1 MAGFHF
7 GHVPEFGDRLFLV
20 YLHIAKY
27 WLLMNNNKKILLWGT
42 VAVVVLVA
50 AVALLFMN
58 LSSGKD
64 REEFVLSN
72 SGISVYHGIPSD
84 AVAVLD
90 FKHLEDYRFLLND
103 TLSPLY
109 NLLDGRS
116 GLVGLQGRLMQHE
129 GMSQL
134 PFVYSLHYSAKNSV
148 SFLQVMDMDGIS
160 GEDVDLLFKGSEPQ
174 RKYNGAVI
182 YSFPDGLSVTSHKGL
197 LMASSSSYV
206 LESSIRHLENSSSI
220 LDNREFEELLR
231 DNGSLSGV
239 YINHNQIGKLF
250 SGVVER
256 DFLGF
261 SDFFMKFTSW
271 SCFSITA
278 ESGRLA
284 LEGSLE
290 NGKDESRFSNILA
303 SQKAARSRM
312 GEILPSSAVF
322 AVSVPV
328 SDMRGYLKAHR
339 LYLEMQKKSGT
350 FAYMQKVAMGKSKVE
365 PARWVD
371 SLAIEELVSAY
382 CKFGEKCEWITAI
395 RGKQQ
400 FGLNNMISAV
410 VDKGQENVPEPFAY
424 KGYLASVFGKLFSW
438 CSEEYS
444 CTIGPWTILGPKKIL
459 DDFANGSAR
468 YFTLED
474 FLSQTP
480 ASGYLSR
487 EASVKLVANLKGGG
501 DSVLQVF
508 KPYGRECLKRQLDS
522 NNFEYLTADFL
533 AEGAGIAAGIN
544 LYAATLAELP
554 KPKERGDAVQMNFEI
569 DSTINLPQGPFKV
582 RDVAKKAD
590 AYLEQLPN
598 MRLRYMDA
606 NKKGVWAIP
615 FNTPICGYVEQID
628 LYGNGR
634 LQMLFASEDKL
645 YLLDRL
651 GRFVYG
657 YPAKLPKG
665 VVMGPELH
673 KGVKGEKYSV
683 MVLNDDNTISWY
695 DVSGKPMPGWSDITA
710 PEFVKE
716 LPKLKEL
723 GGVWYWV
730 LKAPSQQLLYTIDG
744 KRVEMQDKKK
754 KIDREQEIVFEGN
767 GTLRIKCT
775 DGKEYAW
782 NLATGKTKKI

>member
-1 MAGFHF
+1 MST
-7 GHVPEFGDRLFLV
+7 
-20 YLHIAKY
+20 
-27 WLLMNNNKKILLWGT
+27 NKKILLWGT
-42 VAVVVLVA
+42 AAVVALVA
-50 AVALLFMN
+50 IVAFLFMN
-58 LSSGKD
+58 LSSGKG
-64 REEFVLSN
+64 REEFVFAHA
-72 SGISVYHGIPSD
+72 GTSVYHGIPSD
-84 AVAVLD
+84 AVAILD
-90 FKHLEDYRFLLND
+90 FKHLEDYRFLLCD

-109 NLLDGRS
+109 NLLDGES
-116 GLVGLQGRLMQHE
+116 GLVEFQHGLLGQGHL
-129 GMSQL
+129 SQL

-148 SFLQVMDMDGIS
+148 SFLQIIDMDGIS
-160 GEDVDLLFKGSEPQ
+160 GEEAELLLKGSEPQ
-174 RKYNGAVI
+174 RRYNGATI
-182 YSFPDGLSVTSHKGL
+182 HSFPDGLQATFHKGL
-197 LMASSSSYV
+197 LLASSSSYV
-206 LESSIRHLENSSSI
+206 LESSIRHLENSTSI
-220 LDNREFEELLR
+220 LDNAEFEELLR
-231 DNGSLSGV
+231 ANGSLSGA

-271 SCFSITA
+271 SCFNIA
-278 ESGRLA
+278 AAPGRLTLA
-284 LEGSLE
+284 GSLE
-290 NGKDESRFSNILA
+290 NGKDESRFSNIIA
-303 SQKAARSRM
+303 SQKGAKSRM
-312 GEILPSSAVF
+312 GEILPASAVF
-322 AVSVPV
+322 AVSIPA

-350 FAYMQKVAMGKSKVE
+350 FAYMQKMAKGESGVE

-371 SLAIEELVSAY
+371 SLAIEEMVSAY

-400 FGLNNMISAV
+400 FGLDNVLSAV
-410 VDKGQENVPEPFAY
+410 VEREKGVEPQPFAY

-438 CSEEYS
+438 CNEEYS

-459 DDFANGSAR
+459 DDFANGSSL

-474 FLSQTP
+474 YISQTP

-487 EASVKLVANLKGGG
+487 EAAVKLVANLKEGG

-508 KPYGRECLKRQLDS
+508 KPYERKCIRRQLDS
-522 NNFEYLTADFL
+522 SNFGYLTADFL
-533 AEGAGIAAGIN
+533 ADGERIAAVAD
-544 LYAATLAELP
+544 LYATTLEQLP
-554 KPKERGDAVQMNFEI
+554 KPEERDDAVQMNFVI
-569 DSTINLPQGPFKV
+569 DSTINLPVGPFKV
-582 RDVAKKAD
+582 RDVSKKAD

-628 LYGNGR
+628 LYSNGR
-634 LQMLFASEDKL
+634 LQMLFASGDKM

-657 YPAKLPKG
+657 YPVKLPKK
-665 VVMGPELH
+665 VVMGPQLH
-673 KGVKGEKYSV
+673 KDLGGVKYSV
-683 MVLNDDNTISWY
+683 MVLNEDNTISWY
-695 DVSGKPMPGWSDITA
+695 DVAGKPMQGWSDIVA

-716 LPKLKEL
+716 LPQPKEL
-723 GGVWYWV
+723 GGTMYWV
-730 LKAPSQQLLYTIDG
+730 LKAPSQQLLYTMDG
-744 KRVEMQDKKK
+744 KRVVMQDKKK